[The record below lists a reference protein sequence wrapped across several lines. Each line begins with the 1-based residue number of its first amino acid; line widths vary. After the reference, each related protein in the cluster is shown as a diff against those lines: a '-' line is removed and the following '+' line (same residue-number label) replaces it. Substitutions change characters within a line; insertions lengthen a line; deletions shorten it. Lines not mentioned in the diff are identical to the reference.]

1 MTNRLPSRHPRYLS
15 LKTREKLVDGLKRG
29 LVVTHGL
36 IAHGRGEA
44 FDYLLGERTS
54 QNALRAE
61 KVASCLLLISKTPVI
76 SVNGNTAALCSKEI
90 VKLSKLTNASIEVN
104 LFHQN
109 QNRSEVIAKT
119 LINDGAN
126 EVLGVNSKSK
136 FTMKEISSGRRF
148 VDKCGILN
156 ADTVFL
162 AIEDG
167 DRTEA
172 LTSLGK
178 TVICVDLNPLSRTA
192 QSSNVTI
199 VDNIVRAI
207 PNMIEFATKFAR
219 KEISELSAL
228 VSGFDNKLNL
238 LQSTKLIRHGL

>member
-54 QNALRAE
+54 QNALHAE

>member
-1 MTNRLPSRHPRYLS
+1 LS

-54 QNALRAE
+54 QNALHAE

-90 VKLSKLTNASIEVN
+90 VKLSKLTNATIEVN
-104 LFHQN
+104 LFHRN

-119 LINDGAN
+119 LINDGAI

-207 PNMIEFATKFAR
+207 PNMIEFATRFAR

>member
-1 MTNRLPSRHPRYLS
+1 LTNRLPSRHPRYLS

-54 QNALRAE
+54 QNALHAE

-104 LFHQN
+104 LFHRN
-109 QNRSEVIAKT
+109 QNRSEIIAKT

>member
-1 MTNRLPSRHPRYLS
+1 LTNRLPSRHPRYLS

-54 QNALRAE
+54 QNALHAE

-90 VKLSKLTNASIEVN
+90 VKLSKITNASIEVN
-104 LFHQN
+104 LFHRN

-136 FTMKEISSGRRF
+136 FAMKEISSGRRF

-238 LQSTKLIRHGL
+238 LKSTKLIRHGL

>member
-1 MTNRLPSRHPRYLS
+1 LS

-29 LVVTHGL
+29 LVVNHGL

-54 QNALRAE
+54 QNALHAE

>member
-1 MTNRLPSRHPRYLS
+1 MS

-44 FDYLLGERTS
+44 FDYLLGEHTS
-54 QNALRAE
+54 QNALCAE

-104 LFHQN
+104 LFHRN
-109 QNRSEVIAKT
+109 QKRSEVIANT
-119 LINDGAN
+119 LIKDGAN
-126 EVLGVNSKSK
+126 EVLGVKSK
-136 FTMKEISSGRRF
+136 FAIKELSSGRRF
-148 VDKCGILN
+148 VDKNGILN

-167 DRTEA
+167 DRTEV

-178 TVICVDLNPLSRTA
+178 TVISVDLNPLSRTA
-192 QSSNVTI
+192 QSSHVTI
-199 VDNIVRAI
+199 VDNIIRAI
-207 PNMIEFATKFAR
+207 PNMIDFATKFAK
-219 KEISELSAL
+219 KEISELSTL
-228 VSGFDNKLNL
+228 VSEFDNKWNL
-238 LQSTKLIRHGL
+238 VQSTKLIRHGL

>member
-54 QNALRAE
+54 QNALHAE

-104 LFHQN
+104 LFHRN

-199 VDNIVRAI
+199 VDNIIRAI

-238 LQSTKLIRHGL
+238 LQSTKLIRHGM

>member
-1 MTNRLPSRHPRYLS
+1 LS

-54 QNALRAE
+54 QNALHAE

-104 LFHQN
+104 LFHRN

-119 LINDGAN
+119 LIDDGAN

>member
-1 MTNRLPSRHPRYLS
+1 LTNRIPLKHPRYLS
-15 LKTREKLVDGLKRG
+15 LKTREKLVDGLKNG

-44 FDYLLGERTS
+44 FDYLLGEHTS
-54 QNALRAE
+54 QNALCAE

-76 SVNGNTAALCSKEI
+76 SVNGNAAALCSKEI

-109 QNRSEVIAKT
+109 QKRSQVIAKT
-119 LINDGAN
+119 LIKDGAT

-136 FTMKEISSGRRF
+136 FAMKEITSGRRF
-148 VDKCGILN
+148 VDKSGVLN

-167 DRTEA
+167 DRTEV

-178 TVICVDLNPLSRTA
+178 TVISVDLNPLSRTA
-192 QSSNVTI
+192 QSSHVTI
-199 VDNIVRAI
+199 VDNIIRAI
-207 PNMIEFATKFAR
+207 PNMIDFATKFAK

-228 VSGFDNKLNL
+228 VSEFDNKRNL
-238 LQSTKLIRHGL
+238 VQSTKLIRHGL

>member
-1 MTNRLPSRHPRYLS
+1 LS

-54 QNALRAE
+54 QNALHAE

-104 LFHQN
+104 LFHRN

-219 KEISELSAL
+219 KEISEMSAL

>member
-54 QNALRAE
+54 QNALHAE

-104 LFHQN
+104 LFHRN

-207 PNMIEFATKFAR
+207 PNMIEFATKFAM

>member
-1 MTNRLPSRHPRYLS
+1 LS

-54 QNALRAE
+54 QNALHAE

-104 LFHQN
+104 LFHRN
-109 QNRSEVIAKT
+109 QNRSEIIAKT

>member
-54 QNALRAE
+54 QNALHAE
-61 KVASCLLLISKTPVI
+61 KVASCLLLISETPVI

-90 VKLSKLTNASIEVN
+90 VNLSKLTSASIEVN
-104 LFHQN
+104 LFHRN

-207 PNMIEFATKFAR
+207 PNMIGFATKFAR

>member
-1 MTNRLPSRHPRYLS
+1 LS

-104 LFHQN
+104 LFHRN
-109 QNRSEVIAKT
+109 QNRSEIIANT

-238 LQSTKLIRHGL
+238 LKSTKLIRHGL

>member
-1 MTNRLPSRHPRYLS
+1 MTNRIPLKHPRYLS

-54 QNALRAE
+54 QNALHAE

-90 VKLSKLTNASIEVN
+90 VKLSKITNASIEVN
-104 LFHQN
+104 LFHRN

-148 VDKCGILN
+148 VDKCGILD

-199 VDNIVRAI
+199 VDNIIRAI

>member
-1 MTNRLPSRHPRYLS
+1 MTYRLPSRHPRYLS

-54 QNALRAE
+54 QNALHAE

-90 VKLSKLTNASIEVN
+90 VKLSKLTNATIEVN
-104 LFHQN
+104 LFHRN

-136 FTMKEISSGRRF
+136 FSIKEISSGRRF

>member
-54 QNALRAE
+54 QNALHAE

-104 LFHQN
+104 LFHRN

-119 LINDGAN
+119 LIDDGAN

-148 VDKCGILN
+148 IDKFGILN

>member
-1 MTNRLPSRHPRYLS
+1 MS
-15 LKTREKLVDGLKRG
+15 LKTREKLVDGLKNG

-54 QNALRAE
+54 QNALHAE

-104 LFHQN
+104 LFHRN
-109 QNRSEVIAKT
+109 QNRSEIIAKT